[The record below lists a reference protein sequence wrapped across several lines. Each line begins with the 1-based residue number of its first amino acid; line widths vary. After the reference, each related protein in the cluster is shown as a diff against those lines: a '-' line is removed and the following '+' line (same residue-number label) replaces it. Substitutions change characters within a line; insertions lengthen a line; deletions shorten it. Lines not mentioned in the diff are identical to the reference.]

1 MNTNNKD
8 RIHIRNLAEAEAEA
22 EAEPT
27 TSSIAV
33 QYSSNWHNTAK

>member
-8 RIHIRNLAEAEAEA
+8 RIHIRNLAEAEAE
-22 EAEPT
+22 PT

-33 QYSSNWHNTAK
+33 QYSSN